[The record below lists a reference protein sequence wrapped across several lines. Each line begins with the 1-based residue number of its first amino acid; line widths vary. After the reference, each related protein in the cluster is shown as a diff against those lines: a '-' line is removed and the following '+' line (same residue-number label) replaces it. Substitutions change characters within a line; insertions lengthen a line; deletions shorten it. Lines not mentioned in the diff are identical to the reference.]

1 MEDMQ
6 ENVRLSK
13 RICQP
18 MSVLLQGRQGL
29 GPEST
34 ISQVDAPCDSS
45 LGNISFALSVIAV
58 DVCLI
63 FVHR

>member
-6 ENVRLSK
+6 KNVRLSK

-18 MSVLLQGRQGL
+18 MSILLQGRQGL

-45 LGNISFALSVIAV
+45 LGNKFLLKC
-58 DVCLI
+58 DCCLMN
-63 FVHR
+63 V

>member
-18 MSVLLQGRQGL
+18 MSMLLQGRQGL
-29 GPEST
+29 GRSEPEST

-45 LGNISFALSVIAV
+45 LGSISFFLNVIAV
-58 DVCLI
+58 
-63 FVHR
+63 